1 MLQYNKKMIIHALAL
16 APIPLLSLSALGV
29 IILNAEF
36 NLYSIG
42 VVFLAHFL
50 FYLLFYGLLVIPFV
64 YIISY
69 FLARKNRLNLMSI
82 FISTTAIWILI
93 GPITHL
99 IFVGSFPSPWWHI

>member
-50 FYLLFYGLLVIPFV
+50 F
-64 YIISY
+64 
-69 FLARKNRLNLMSI
+69 
-82 FISTTAIWILI
+82 
-93 GPITHL
+93 
-99 IFVGSFPSPWWHI
+99 

>member
-50 FYLLFYGLLVIPFV
+50 FYLLFMAFWLFLL
-64 YIISY
+64 YI
-69 FLARKNRLNLMSI
+69 
-82 FISTTAIWILI
+82 
-93 GPITHL
+93 
-99 IFVGSFPSPWWHI
+99 SFPIFSPVKIV

>member
-50 FYLLFYGLLVIPFV
+50 FYLLFYWPSGYSFCI
-64 YIISY
+64 YH
-69 FLARKNRLNLMSI
+69 FLFSR
-82 FISTTAIWILI
+82 
-93 GPITHL
+93 P
-99 IFVGSFPSPWWHI
+99 